1 MLSTDLPWPSDV
13 HTLRK
18 YAGIAIGHGQSG
30 AAPRCDGSVVSARAA
45 DGRTG
50 QVARRLSFD
59 PGEYRDLPVVI
70 EGLPETDASVQVR
83 AETRIYDWRQR
94 AFYATATDGQAT
106 LSVEGLFHVD
116 LGYSVSMVPQ
126 IIDGTR
132 YITVPESIL
141 LPRGENVEQPVVL
154 TARPIRGAL
163 DGRLVDANTGGG
175 LQADALLVNLSGG
188 QSHALDVAA
197 DGSFALDD
205 LDMDAY
211 VIQAQA
217 DGYFH
222 LPYHVDL
229 TEALPKDVRVHLIPG
244 GAGGEAVS
252 GGQPLPFAKP
262 E

>member
-1 MLSTDLPWPSDV
+1 
-13 HTLRK
+13 
-18 YAGIAIGHGQSG
+18 
-30 AAPRCDGSVVSARAA
+30 VVSARAA